1 MLTEN
6 DKALL
11 KQTFAGETSK
21 ELSVEQADGIALQT
35 KIPLR
40 MVEAF
45 ALEKGIVPC
54 RYQRNLGSIGVDGQ
68 RKLLG
73 KKVIIVGLGG
83 LGGYVL
89 EELARAGVGQ
99 ITGVD
104 PDVFDE
110 TNLNRQLLCEEGN
123 LGKEKVSEAQ
133 KHLQK
138 INKAVEFEGFAVSLD
153 KLGDETWSKAD
164 LVFDCLDNIADRL
177 KLANKCS
184 AANVPLVH
192 GAIAGWYGQVGVVRP
207 GAEMLAKIYKSHK
220 GVEENTGTPPFTAAV
235 AASVMAAKGI
245 KLLTRPDSTRKEEML
260 LFDLLEDDWQ
270 KVTFS

>member
-1 MLTEN
+1 MLTEEE
-6 DKALL
+6 KALL
-11 KQTFAGETSK
+11 EQALDEEDSK
-21 ELSVEQADGIALQT
+21 ELTAQQADRIASRT
-35 KIPLR
+35 KVPLR
-40 MVEAF
+40 VVEAF
-45 ALEKGIVPC
+45 ALGKGFVPC
-54 RYQRNLGSIGVDGQ
+54 RYQRNLGSLGVDGQ

-138 INKAVEFEGFAVSLD
+138 INKAVEFEGFAVPLD
-153 KLGDETWSKAD
+153 KLTDEIWREAD
-164 LVFDCLDNIADRL
+164 LVFDCLDNIGDRL

-245 KLLTRPDSTRKEEML
+245 KLLIRPDSTRKEELL

>member
-11 KQTFAGETSK
+11 ERAFAGEASK
-21 ELSVEQADGIALQT
+21 ELSVEQADGIAART
-35 KIPLR
+35 KIGLR

-54 RYQRNLGSIGVDGQ
+54 RYQRNVGSIGVEGQ
-68 RKLLG
+68 RELLG

-133 KHLQK
+133 KRLRK
-138 INKAVEFEGFAVSLD
+138 INKAVELEGFAVPLD
-153 KLGDETWSKAD
+153 KLTDEIWRDAD
-164 LVFDCLDNIADRL
+164 LVFDCLDNIEDRL
-177 KLANKCS
+177 KLVNKCS

-245 KLLTRPDSTRKEEML
+245 KLLTRPDPTRKEELL

>member
-11 KQTFAGETSK
+11 EQAFAGETSK
-21 ELSVEQADGIALQT
+21 ELSAEQADGITART
-35 KIPLR
+35 KIGLR

-54 RYQRNLGSIGVDGQ
+54 RYQRNVGSIGIEGQ
-68 RKLLG
+68 RELLG

-89 EELARAGVGQ
+89 EEVGRAGVGR

-110 TNLNRQLLCEEGN
+110 TNLNRQLLSCKGN
-123 LGKEKVSEAQ
+123 IGKEKVSEAQ
-133 KHLQK
+133 KRLEK

-153 KLGDETWSKAD
+153 TLGDETWREAD
-164 LVFDCLDNIADRL
+164 LVFDCLDNIEDRL

-192 GAIAGWYGQVGVVRP
+192 SAIGGWYGQVGVIWP
-207 GAEMLAKIYKSHK
+207 GTEMPEKIYKGRGGGIEK
-220 GVEENTGTPPFTAAV
+220 DVGTPPFTAAV
-235 AASVMAAKGI
+235 AASVMASKGI
-245 KLLTRPDSTRKEEML
+245 KLLTRPDLMRKEEML
-260 LFDLLEDDWQ
+260 LFDLL
-270 KVTFS
+270 

>member
-11 KQTFAGETSK
+11 EQAFAGEVSK
-21 ELSVEQADGIALQT
+21 ELSGEQADAIASRT
-35 KIPLR
+35 NIPLR

-54 RYQRNLGSIGVDGQ
+54 RYQRNVGSIGIEGQ
-68 RKLLG
+68 RELLG
-73 KKVIIVGLGG
+73 KKVIVVGLGG

-89 EELARAGVGQ
+89 EEIGRAGVGR

-110 TNLNRQLLCEEGN
+110 TNLNRQLLSSEGN

-133 KHLQK
+133 KRLQK
-138 INKAVEFEGFAVSLD
+138 VNKAVEFEGFAFSFD
-153 KLGDETWSKAD
+153 NLGDETWSEAD
-164 LVFDCLDNIADRL
+164 LVFDCLDNIEDRF
-177 KLANKCS
+177 KLAKRCC
-184 AANVPLVH
+184 AANVPLIH
-192 GAIAGWYGQVGVVRP
+192 GAIGGWYGQVGVIWP
-207 GAEMLAKIYKSHK
+207 GTEMPAKIYKSRSGGIEK
-220 GVEENTGTPPFTAAV
+220 DVGTPPFTAAV

-245 KLLTRPDSTRKEEML
+245 KLLTRPDSVRKEEML
-260 LFDLLEDDWQ
+260 IFDLLENDWQ
-270 KVTFS
+270 TITF